1 MHKLFFVPFFINVMS
16 ELPGPL
22 KIFEFSRNEALAVFF
37 LITAILIGTGIKYSI
52 DQHWWLPKTE
62 VVDTDPESIKLKID
76 LNRAEWYEL
85 IILPGIGETKARAIV
100 EYRKE
105 TGFFGNIEQLSE
117 VDGIGVET
125 VKRIKDL
132 VYIKELKKITAKS
145 QRTQRISRVVN
156 EEDRLATDKEMQEE
170 KSVIT

>member
-1 MHKLFFVPFFINVMS
+1 MS

-22 KIFEFSRNEALAVFF
+22 KIFEFSRKEFVVTLV
-37 LITAILIGTGIKYSI
+37 LVTTILIGTGIKYAI
-52 DQHWWLPKTE
+52 DQHWWLPETE

-85 IILPGIGETKARAIV
+85 IILPGIGEKKARTIV

-105 TGFFGNIEQLSE
+105 TGAFNNIEQLCE
-117 VDGIGVET
+117 VNGIGIKT

-132 VYIKELKKITAKS
+132 VFVDE
-145 QRTQRISRVVN
+145 
-156 EEDRLATDKEMQEE
+156 
-170 KSVIT
+170 

>member
-1 MHKLFFVPFFINVMS
+1 MS

-22 KIFEFSRNEALAVFF
+22 KIFEFSRKEFLATLF
-37 LITAILIGTGIKYSI
+37 LISTILIGTGIKYSI

-100 EYRKE
+100 GYRKE
-105 TGFFGNIEQLSE
+105 AGNFKTIEQLCK
-117 VDGIGVET
+117 VKGIGTKT
-125 VKRIKDL
+125 VKRLKDL
-132 VYIKELKKITAKS
+132 VYII
-145 QRTQRISRVVN
+145 N
-156 EEDRLATDKEMQEE
+156 EEKKVLTQSRKERKGTKKE
-170 KSVIT
+170 

>member
-1 MHKLFFVPFFINVMS
+1 MDLYGVLNEADGCVLLINPMS

-22 KIFEFSRNEALAVFF
+22 KIIEFSRKELLATFF
-37 LITAILIGTGIKYSI
+37 LITTILIGTGIKYSI

-62 VVDTDPESIKLKID
+62 VVDTNPESIKLKID

-85 IILPGIGETKARAIV
+85 IILPGIGEKKARTIV

-105 TGFFGNIEQLSE
+105 TGAFKTIEQLCE
-117 VDGIGVET
+117 VNGIGIET

-132 VYIKELKKITAKS
+132 VFVDEKMKVLTQSCKERKGIK
-145 QRTQRISRVVN
+145 
-156 EEDRLATDKEMQEE
+156 KE
-170 KSVIT
+170 